1 MICQCIKNIMN
12 PSEKTGGFFSAIPGQ
27 ISKTW
32 SMKKLR
38 IAIQKTGRLSE
49 NSQKLLEECGIKF
62 SNGANV
68 LKTSAVNFPVEI
80 LFLRDDDIPQYVEQ
94 QVADIGILG
103 ENMVLEKDKDVEIL
117 EQLGFA
123 HCRLSLAIPAQHDFT
138 GPEYL
143 MNRKIATS
151 YPKLL
156 TDYLKENNITAEIEE
171 LSGSVEIAPGIGLAD
186 AVCDIV
192 SSGSTLMTNGL
203 KEVVTILKS
212 QAVLIANKNLD
223 PERIG
228 IVNKL
233 LFRIRSV
240 KNAKENKYIL
250 LNAPEPA
257 IAEICKILPGM
268 KSPTVLPL
276 AEKGW
281 CSLHSVVKEDEFWER
296 ISQLR
301 EAGAEGI
308 LVIPIEKMIL

>member
-1 MICQCIKNIMN
+1 VPGHNKI
-12 PSEKTGGFFSAIPGQ
+12 EKMSVL
-27 ISKTW
+27 K
-32 SMKKLR
+32 
-38 IAIQKTGRLSE
+38 IAIQKSGRLSD
-49 NSQKLLEECGIKF
+49 NSKKLLEECGIKF
-62 SNGANV
+62 SNGIGV
-68 LKTSAVNFPVEI
+68 LKTKAHNFPVEV

-103 ENMVLEKDKDVEIL
+103 ENMVYEKAKNVTVV

-123 HCRLSLAIPAQHDFT
+123 SCRLCLAIPKEETYT
-138 GPEYL
+138 GPGWF
-143 MNRKIATS
+143 MNKKIATS

-156 TDYLKENNITAEIEE
+156 NDFLQKHGIAAETEE
-171 LSGSVEIAPGIGLAD
+171 ISGSVEIAPGIGLAD
-186 AVCDIV
+186 AICDIV
-192 SSGSTLMTNGL
+192 SSGSTLLTNGL
-203 KEVVTILKS
+203 HEAETILKS
-212 QAVLIANKNLD
+212 QAVIIASMNLST
-223 PERIG
+223 EKQSIL
-228 IVNKL
+228 NSL
-233 LFRIRSV
+233 LFRIRAV

-250 LNAPEPA
+250 LNAPESA
-257 IAEICKILPGM
+257 IKRICDILPGM